1 MKRFVLFLLIMV
13 MCFMFVGCSSQSN
26 YSGVSDISEETDY
39 SGVSDIPEETDQEK
53 FLFTLPEWLV
63 WEMKEGEVRKNL
75 SVDLDEYGNII
86 YFFHEEKYKSCI
98 VMETYGFT
106 DDNKLIHLSYSFSD
120 WNFTDESNTYYE
132 VYTECKENLITIL
145 GEPTG
150 ETEEWKNDRYK
161 DDEYMMY
168 KAIEDG
174 DYTALTAWDL
184 EEYICYIQID
194 EGVEIN
200 YEAKKQ

>member
-1 MKRFVLFLLIMV
+1 MKKIISFLLIGA
-13 MCFMFVGCSSQSN
+13 MCFVVAGCSSQPN
-26 YSGVSDISEETDY
+26 YSS
-39 SGVSDIPEETDQEK
+39 VSDIPEEPEQEK

-63 WEMKEGEVRKNL
+63 WGMKEGEVRQNL
-75 SVDLDEYGNII
+75 SADLSEYGNII
-86 YFFHEEKYKSCI
+86 YFFHEEEYENCR

-106 DDNKLIHLSYSFSD
+106 NDNQLIHLSYSFSD
-120 WNFTDESNTYYE
+120 GDVTDESNTYYE
-132 VYTECKENLITIL
+132 IYTECKENLTTIL
-145 GEPTG
+145 GEPAG
-150 ETEEWKNDRYK
+150 ETEEWKNERYK

-184 EEYICYIQID
+184 EGYICYIQID